1 MVRDSR
7 CAEKTSENDAEDSI
21 AWCGRIAG
29 GVIGRE
35 RFAGAGIT
43 GEFEPGIADMDG
55 RRAWAQWEH
64 VGYGRMEF
72 GVEVWIDFDEPAR
85 AGIFE
90 GAVGVRV

>member
-7 CAEKTSENDAEDSI
+7 CAEKTSESDAEDSV

-35 RFAGAGIT
+35 RFAGAGVA

-64 VGYGRMEF
+64 VGYGRMES
-72 GVEVWIDFDEPAR
+72 GVAVRIDFDGPAR

-90 GAVGVRV
+90 GAT